1 MKNLLNMLSS
11 LPERVYIAIFIA
23 IFLISSAYAY
33 ILSDDARILD
43 QRIGQKQQ
51 ELDKIIKLKDLYLA
65 KKKSFDRTTS
75 KSKQESVISLTLL
88 EEVITKSFIGGKL
101 NMLKQSTTKEEK
113 GGSIEAF
120 DVKVGGAA
128 LGEIITFIKSLEASG
143 FFIKKLQLNMPAAGQ
158 TVIDMSATIT
168 GG

>member
-23 IFLISSAYAY
+23 IFLISSVYAY
-33 ILSDDARILD
+33 ILIDDARILD
-43 QRIGQKQQ
+43 QRIAQKQQ
-51 ELDKIIKLKDLYLA
+51 ELDRIIKLKDLYLA
-65 KKKSFDRTTS
+65 KKRSFDRTTS
-75 KSKQESVISLTLL
+75 KGKQESVISLTLL

-101 NMLKQSTTKEEK
+101 NMLKPSTIKEGK
-113 GGSIEAF
+113 GGTIEVF
-120 DVKVGGAA
+120 DIKIGGAA
-128 LGEIITFIKSLEASG
+128 LGEIITCIKSLEISG